1 MESSSPRVTIGL
13 PVCNGQ
19 NYLEQAIR
27 SILDQSFTDFRL
39 IISDNASTDDT
50 PRICEKYA
58 QQDSRIEL
66 HRQERNLGAAPNFNY
81 VFERSNSQYFK
92 WAAHDDV
99 LAPNYLQMC
108 VARLDAEPR
117 LTICHTLTGRI
128 DEQGELA
135 GSYDD
140 QLPLVASRPSER
152 FFRALWV
159 DHFTEIWG
167 VMRSSALRQTS
178 LIGSFVGSDRNLLLE
193 MLLLGTIEYIPQRLF
208 FRRSHPGCYCDSRQ
222 THLDQL
228 RWFDTSKN
236 HRVWASVSTK
246 AWNYAYALWRYPI
259 GTNERLR
266 CLRHLLHWSAVRAS
280 QKLGRRRVIE
290 QEQRRIR
297 AKLDLRS
304 LQS

>member
-1 MESSSPRVTIGL
+1 ERFPMESSSPRVTIGL

-66 HRQERNLGAAPNFNY
+66 HRQERNLGAAPNFNH

-117 LTICHTLTGRI
+117 LTICHTL
-128 DEQGELA
+128 
-135 GSYDD
+135 
-140 QLPLVASRPSER
+140 
-152 FFRALWV
+152 
-159 DHFTEIWG
+159 
-167 VMRSSALRQTS
+167 
-178 LIGSFVGSDRNLLLE
+178 
-193 MLLLGTIEYIPQRLF
+193 
-208 FRRSHPGCYCDSRQ
+208 
-222 THLDQL
+222 
-228 RWFDTSKN
+228 
-236 HRVWASVSTK
+236 
-246 AWNYAYALWRYPI
+246 
-259 GTNERLR
+259 
-266 CLRHLLHWSAVRAS
+266 
-280 QKLGRRRVIE
+280 
-290 QEQRRIR
+290 
-297 AKLDLRS
+297 
-304 LQS
+304 